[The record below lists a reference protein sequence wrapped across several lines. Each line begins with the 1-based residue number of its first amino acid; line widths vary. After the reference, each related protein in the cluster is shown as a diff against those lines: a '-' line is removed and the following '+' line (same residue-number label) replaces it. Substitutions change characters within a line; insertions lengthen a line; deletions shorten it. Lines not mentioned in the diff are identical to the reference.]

1 MLLQGYKLALVQ
13 LKSNGFRVELLLS
26 LRMLPLIPPHQELY
40 MEQTMYPGKK
50 GSGVLYCWLRVNL
63 CKVNVNIMEI
73 RVSRWIGVVGCLNR
87 IRGF

>member
-1 MLLQGYKLALVQ
+1 M
-13 LKSNGFRVELLLS
+13 ELLLS

-50 GSGVLYCWLRVNL
+50 GYGVLYCWLRVNL